1 MHFRGRFEFT
11 VDPKGRVNIPSK
23 FRDMLQKNGEDLVV
37 ITNLDG
43 CLLVY
48 PYSEWLRIEER
59 VARAPSM
66 NVNVASFVRFFLG
79 SASEVG
85 IDKQGR
91 ILIPQSLR
99 DYAGFEKEVVITGV
113 GKKFEIWSKGA
124 YFDNFKDSV
133 EMMKDEKVR
142 EEIQN
147 IVGI

>member
-23 FRDMLQKNGEDLVV
+23 FREILQKNGEDFVV

-48 PYSEWLRIEER
+48 PHSEWLRIEER

-66 NVNVASFVRFFLG
+66 NVNVSNFVRFFLG
-79 SASEVG
+79 SASEVA

-91 ILIPQSLR
+91 ILVPQSLR
-99 DYAGFEKEVVITGV
+99 DYAQFERDVVIMGV
-113 GKKFEIWSKGA
+113 GKRFEIWSRDA
-124 YFDNFKDSV
+124 YFNNFSKSV
-133 EMMKDEKVR
+133 EMLKDEKAR